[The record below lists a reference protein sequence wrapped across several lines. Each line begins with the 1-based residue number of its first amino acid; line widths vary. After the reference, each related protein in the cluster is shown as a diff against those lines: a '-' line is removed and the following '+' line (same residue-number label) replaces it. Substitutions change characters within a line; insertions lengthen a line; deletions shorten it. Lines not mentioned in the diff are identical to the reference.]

1 MQIHELNTLSGTLG
15 SGNYFATDDG
25 TDTTKV
31 SAQDILD
38 QAASQITKLMYYG
51 TCSTGASTAT
61 KVVSCSGFTLF
72 TGAVIAVKFS
82 YAQTST
88 DNIYMNV
95 NGTGEK
101 RVYGIARTTSATSRL
116 DGAWEANE
124 VKVFA
129 YDGSYWRLIDQ
140 NIITNSQLSSLN
152 TLLGVYGLYDV
163 LNKVADFC
171 VNPFE
176 VQTLTYARTMAAS
189 GAINIHED
197 LTKSGYYPVGIVGLS
212 MSGANSGFGVLRS
225 FEISN
230 KAEGSGHLSTYITN
244 RGTGTGDWTITIQVL
259 WKKIL

>member
-82 YAQTST
+82 NSQTST

-101 RVYGIARTTSATSRL
+101 RVFGVPRATTSNGRL

-124 VKVFA
+124 TKLFV
-129 YDGSYWRLIDQ
+129 YDGSYWRIIDQ
-140 NIITNSQLSSLN
+140 NIITTAQLDSLN
-152 TLLGVYGLYDV
+152 TLLGVYGLYNV
-163 LNKVADFC
+163 LAEIADRAYKAPCVTVTDSVSITCNANAYGSAQKQFSIPYGYSAVGVVKFVADKSAC
-171 VNPFE
+171 VPITVSVTDAGE
-176 VQTLTYARTMAAS
+176 VTL
-189 GAINIHED
+189 
-197 LTKSGYYPVGIVGLS
+197 GYRNVTSTATTVSIT
-212 MSGANSGFGVLRS
+212 ATVLCAL
-225 FEISN
+225 N
-230 KAEGSGHLSTYITN
+230 EG
-244 RGTGTGDWTITIQVL
+244 
-259 WKKIL
+259 